1 MRLQEAKIGYPG
13 HEAILNKVDFDVDL
27 ETRIALIGPNGAGK
41 STVVKALLGDLEIFD
56 GTRIFHNR
64 LKVGIFTQH
73 HADSYD
79 LKKRPWTYDWKMA
92 WSQTCLGFQITFRKF
107 RISR

>member
-79 LKKRPWTYDWKMA
+79 LKKNALELMIEKWPDHKPV
-92 WSQTCLGFQITFRKF
+92 
-107 RISR
+107 